1 MAIERMQKVLIG
13 GLREDFSQI
22 SRRLQSLSILH
33 IQEIQEVDGLSQAGR
48 EEEARRALDRIE
60 DAMSF
65 LRGYHAAK
73 RGMLTAKPEM
83 TPRELL
89 ERRV

>member
-13 GLREDFSQI
+13 GLWEDFSQI

-65 LRGYHAAK
+65 LRGYHAA
-73 RGMLTAKPEM
+73 
-83 TPRELL
+83 
-89 ERRV
+89 